1 MESRWRIMA
10 MKDVVMKDLI
20 QAMRDKDA
28 RKKGVLQLVKAGL
41 DNAEKVK
48 KSALDEKEEVQI
60 VQREIKQTKDFLVEA
75 VKLDRKDSIEDANLK
90 LEILYAYLPKQ
101 LTEDQ
106 VIAELTKLGIE
117 KGMNMGEAMK
127 IAVPALSGKTEN
139 ALISKSVKSLIS

>member
-1 MESRWRIMA
+1 MA

-75 VKLDRKDSIEDANLK
+75 IKLDRKDSIEDANLK

>member
-1 MESRWRIMA
+1 MA
-10 MKDVVMKDLI
+10 MKDIVMKDLI
-20 QAMRDKDA
+20 QAMRDKDT

>member
-1 MESRWRIMA
+1 

-75 VKLDRKDSIEDANLK
+75 IKLDRKDSIEDANLK

>member
-1 MESRWRIMA
+1 

>member
-1 MESRWRIMA
+1 MA

-20 QAMRDKDA
+20 QAMRDKDT

-75 VKLDRKDSIEDANLK
+75 VKLDRTDSIEDANLK

-106 VIAELTKLGIE
+106 VIAELSKLGIVN
-117 KGMNMGEAMK
+117 GMNMGEAMK

-139 ALISKSVKSLIS
+139 ALISKSVKKLITE

>member
-1 MESRWRIMA
+1 

-20 QAMRDKDA
+20 QAMRDKDT

-75 VKLDRKDSIEDANLK
+75 VKLDRTDSIEDANLK

-106 VIAELTKLGIE
+106 VIAELSKLGIV

-139 ALISKSVKSLIS
+139 ALISKSVKKLITE